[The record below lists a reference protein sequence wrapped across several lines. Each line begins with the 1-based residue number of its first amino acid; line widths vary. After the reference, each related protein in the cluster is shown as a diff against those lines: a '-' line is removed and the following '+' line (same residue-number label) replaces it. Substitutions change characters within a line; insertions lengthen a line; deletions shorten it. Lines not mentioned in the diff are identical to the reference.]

1 MGFLETM
8 ELAWYFYPLFFL
20 AGALAGFI
28 NTLAGN
34 GSVFTLSLLLFAGM
48 PAGLANGTNRLGAL
62 VQCIVS
68 IFTFR
73 NTDKFKP
80 LLKSSL
86 GLMVPAVIGAILG
99 ATSALQISDELLTK
113 VIGYLMIVM
122 LSIVLLKPK
131 RWLIETANRED
142 NRSLLNYIIFFGIG
156 WYAGFIQMGMG
167 VLFLAALVLV
177 SKYSLIDANFMKII
191 ISFTLFIPALLI
203 YMYNDQVDWKPA
215 IALSIGQGL
224 GAWIATKFALENKNA
239 TLWVRRILIL
249 MISLAIVK
257 LFNLYSYFI

>member
-1 MGFLETM
+1 MD
-8 ELAWYFYPLFFL
+8 LAWYFYPLFFL

-34 GSVFTLSLLLFAGM
+34 GSVFTLSLLLFTGM

-86 GLMVPAVIGAILG
+86 GLMVPAIIGAVLG
-99 ATSALQISDELLTK
+99 ATSALQISDEILTK

-131 RWLIETANRED
+131 RWLIETASRED
-142 NRSLLNYIIFFGIG
+142 NKSLLNCIIFFGIG

-177 SKYSLIDANFMKII
+177 SKYSLIDANFIKII

-203 YMYNDQVDWKPA
+203 YMYKHQVDWKPA

-257 LFNLYSYFI
+257 LFNLYTYFI

>member
-1 MGFLETM
+1 M

-20 AGALAGFI
+20 AGMLAGFI

-73 NTDKFKP
+73 KTDKFKP
-80 LLKSSL
+80 LLKNSMS
-86 GLMVPAVIGAILG
+86 LMVPAVIGAVVG
-99 ATSALQISDELLTK
+99 ANSALQISDELLTK

-131 RWLIETANRED
+131 RWLIETVNREH
-142 NRSLLNYIIFFGIG
+142 NKSLLNYLIFFGIG

-177 SKYSLIDANFMKII
+177 SKYSLIDANFIKII
-191 ISFTLFIPALLI
+191 ISFTLFIPALAI
-203 YMYNDQVDWKPA
+203 YVYNDQVDWLPA

-224 GAWIATKFALENKNA
+224 GAWIATKFALENKQA
-239 TLWVRRILIL
+239 TLWVRRILIM
-249 MISLAIVK
+249 MISLAIIK

>member
-1 MGFLETM
+1 
-8 ELAWYFYPLFFL
+8 
-20 AGALAGFI
+20 
-28 NTLAGN
+28 
-34 GSVFTLSLLLFAGM
+34 
-48 PAGLANGTNRLGAL
+48 
-62 VQCIVS
+62 
-68 IFTFR
+68 
-73 NTDKFKP
+73 
-80 LLKSSL
+80 
-86 GLMVPAVIGAILG
+86 
-99 ATSALQISDELLTK
+99 
-113 VIGYLMIVM
+113 
-122 LSIVLLKPK
+122 
-131 RWLIETANRED
+131 
-142 NRSLLNYIIFFGIG
+142 
-156 WYAGFIQMGMG
+156 MGMG

-177 SKYSLIDANFMKII
+177 SKYSLIDANFIKII

>member
-1 MGFLETM
+1 M

-20 AGALAGFI
+20 AGMLAGFI

-62 VQCIVS
+62 VQCVVS

-73 NTDKFKP
+73 KTDKFKP
-80 LLKSSL
+80 LLKNSL
-86 GLMVPAVIGAILG
+86 SLMVPAVIGAIVG
-99 ATSALQISDELLTK
+99 ANSALQISDELLTK

-131 RWLIETANRED
+131 RWLIETVNREH
-142 NRSLLNYIIFFGIG
+142 NKSLLNYLIFFGIG

-177 SKYSLIDANFMKII
+177 SKYSLIDANFIKII
-191 ISFTLFIPALLI
+191 ISFTLFIPALAI
-203 YMYNDQVDWKPA
+203 YMYNDQVDWLPA

-224 GAWIATKFALENKNA
+224 GAWIATKFALENKQA
-239 TLWVRRILIL
+239 TLWVRRILIV
-249 MISLAIVK
+249 MISLAIIK